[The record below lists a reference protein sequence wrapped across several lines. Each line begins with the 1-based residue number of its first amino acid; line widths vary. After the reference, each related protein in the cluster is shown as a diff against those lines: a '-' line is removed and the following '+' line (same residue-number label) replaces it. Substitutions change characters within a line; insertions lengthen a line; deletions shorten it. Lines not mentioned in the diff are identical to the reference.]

1 MAEEFRKGANA
12 ETPEAGP
19 FLAKIV
25 SHLDPTYM
33 GTLEVQILHESGN
46 DEDREGQLRTVK
58 YLNPFYGSTHIEY
71 VSDAADTHD
80 NTQKAYGMWMIPP
93 DVGTIVMVIFIGG
106 DTRKGFWMG
115 CVQNEDMNFAVPG
128 YAATQYVSGDS
139 RETDTEKER
148 VPAGE
153 YNKIIHPDTESDTT
167 KKDKPEHPGAS
178 AMEKQG
184 LLKDDIRGITTSS
197 ARREVPSMVF
207 GISTPGPVDKAGKQ
221 GKVGKHEHKIP
232 NAFVSRLGGSS
243 FVMDDGDDKF
253 LRKKPAS
260 EGPPEYAAVELGET
274 DGIKT
279 ILHNELIRLR
289 TRTGHQILM
298 HNSEDLIYIGNSR
311 GTAWIELTSD
321 GKMEVYAEDSISF
334 RTKQD
339 FNFYAD
345 RDINMEA
352 GRNFNTKVKG
362 EKHTH
367 VIGDQ
372 ILIVDGNQ
380 KIHVKQDV
388 DKTYE
393 QNYKQHV
400 KQDVDKLFDQN
411 YNNCVK
417 QQVNK
422 LYETSFLHTVYNSVT
437 ENFATQSG
445 TVKTT
450 TGGNTDVI
458 INGNLKI
465 TQNGTLDHTVTGYRK
480 LTTGGGL
487 DINTTGSTKIAS
499 SSGLDIN
506 TTGSNKFTAS
516 GNTEVKSGGENLTSA
531 VVRIAN
537 NRIVE
542 APSFDSG
549 TGNAGTAATAA
560 TAAPATGGPDAEC
573 ADEAVLPQRLK
584 LHTIVD
590 LTSQDEWQS
599 LISTESIVRR
609 MPTPEPY
616 PHHEN
621 LDPLNYKPDKLDR
634 DKDGRYEST
643 DGEELDEQS
652 AFTEDMNEPAGAWR
666 TYSTSTDTFA
676 KVPAPNQQPEE
687 E

>member
-58 YLNPFYGSTHIEY
+58 YLNPFYGSTHIDY

-128 YAATQYVSGDS
+128 YAATQYVAGDS

-167 KKDKPEHPGAS
+167 KKDKPEHPGAT

-221 GKVGKHEHKIP
+221 GKVGKYEHKIP

-393 QNYKQHV
+393 QNYKHHV
-400 KQDVDKLFDQN
+400 KLQVDKL
-411 YNNCVK
+411 
-417 QQVNK
+417 
-422 LYETSFLHTVYNSVT
+422 YEKDFLHTVYNSVI
-437 ENFATQSG
+437 ENFVTQSG

-458 INGNLKI
+458 INGNVRI
-465 TQNGTLDHTVTGYRK
+465 THNGTFDHTVTGDRK
-480 LTTGGGL
+480 ITTGGTHH
-487 DINTTGSTKIAS
+487 IN
-499 SSGLDIN
+499 SSGQHIE
-506 TTGSNKFTAS
+506 TAS
-516 GNTEVKSGGENLTSA
+516 QIHMNG
-531 VVRIAN
+531 
-537 NRIVE
+537 
-542 APSFDSG
+542 P
-549 TGNAGTAATAA
+549 TAATAA
-560 TAAPATGGPDAEC
+560 AAAGGADA
-573 ADEAVLPQRLK
+573 AEAGLPQRLK

>member
-1 MAEEFRKGANA
+1 MAENFRKGANA
-12 ETPEAGP
+12 ITPDAGP
-19 FLAKIV
+19 FLAKVV
-25 SHLDPTYM
+25 SHLDPSYM
-33 GTLEVQILHESGN
+33 GTLEVQLLLESGN

-58 YLNPFYGSTHIEY
+58 YLNPFYGSTSIDY
-71 VSDAADTHD
+71 VSEDPDTHN
-80 NTQKAYGMWMIPP
+80 NTQKSYGMWFVPP
-93 DVGTIVMVIFIGG
+93 DVGQIVACIFIGG
-106 DTRKGFWMG
+106 DTRKGFWFG
-115 CVQNEDMNFAVPG
+115 CVQNEDMNFSLPG
-128 YAATQYVSGDS
+128 YASSEFVVDSS
-139 RETDTEKER
+139 RETDTEKTR
-148 VPAGE
+148 VPITE
-153 YNKIIHPDTESDTT
+153 YNKIIHSETQSDTT
-167 KKDKPEHPGAS
+167 KKLKPEHPS
-178 AMEKQG
+178 AKKIEEQG

-207 GISTPGPVDKAGKQ
+207 GISTPGPVDKTGKQ

-232 NAFVSRLGGSS
+232 NAYVSRLGGSS

-253 LRKKPAS
+253 LRKTKAH
-260 EGPPEYAAVELGET
+260 EGPPEYGAIEQGE
-274 DGIKT
+274 DGIKD

-289 TRTGHQILM
+289 TRTGHQILL

-311 GTAWIELTSD
+311 GTAWIEISSD
-321 GKMEVYAEDSISF
+321 GKIDIYAEDSISF

-411 YNNCVK
+411 YKHHVK
-417 QQVNK
+417 QQVDK
-422 LYETSFLHTVYNSVT
+422 LYEKDFLHTVYNSVT

-450 TGGNTDVI
+450 TGGNIDVI
-458 INGNLKI
+458 INGNVKI
-465 TQNGTLDHTVTGYRK
+465 THNGTFDHTVTGYRK
-480 LTTGGGL
+480 LTTGNGL

-506 TTGSNKFTAS
+506 TTGANKFTAS
-516 GNTEVKSGGENLTSA
+516 GNTEVKSGGQNLTSA
-531 VVRIAN
+531 SRIAN
-537 NRIVE
+537 STIVE

-549 TGNAGTAATAA
+549 TGTAGTAATAA
-560 TAAPATGGPDAEC
+560 TAAQASGGPDADAAE
-573 ADEAVLPQRLK
+573 EAGLPQRLK

-590 LTSQDEWQS
+590 LTGQDQWQS
-599 LISTESIVRR
+599 LTSTESIVRR
-609 MPTPEPY
+609 IPTPEPY

-621 LDPLNYKPDKLDR
+621 LDPLNYKPEKLDR

-643 DGEELDEQS
+643 DGEELNAQS
-652 AFTEDMNEPAGAWR
+652 DFTKDMNTPPAAWR
-666 TYSTSTDTFA
+666 KYSTSTDTFA
-676 KVPAPNQQPEE
+676 KVGPSEE
-687 E
+687 G

>member
-12 ETPEAGP
+12 ETPDAGP

-33 GTLEVQILHESGN
+33 GTLEVQILHEAGN

-58 YLNPFYGSTHIEY
+58 YLNPFYGSTNIEY
-71 VSDAADTHD
+71 VSDSSDTHD
-80 NTQKAYGMWMIPP
+80 NTQKSYGMWMIPP

-115 CVQNEDMNFAVPG
+115 CVQDEDMNFAVPG
-128 YAATQYVSGDS
+128 YAATQYISGDS

-167 KKDKPEHPGAS
+167 KKDKPEHPIAT

-207 GISTPGPVDKAGKQ
+207 GISTPGPVDKAGKI
-221 GKVGKHEHKIP
+221 GKVGKYEHKIP

-253 LRKKPAS
+253 LRKKSAS

-380 KIHVKQDV
+380 KIHIKQDV

-393 QNYKQHV
+393 QNYKHHV
-400 KQDVDKLFDQN
+400 KLQVDKL
-411 YNNCVK
+411 
-417 QQVNK
+417 
-422 LYETSFLHTVYNSVT
+422 YEKDFLHTVYNSVI
-437 ENFATQSG
+437 ENFVTQSG

-458 INGNLKI
+458 INGSIKI
-465 TQNGTLDHTVTGYRK
+465 THNGSFDHTVTGDRK
-480 LTTGGGL
+480 ITTGGTHH
-487 DINTTGSTKIAS
+487 INSTGQHIE
-499 SSGLDIN
+499 
-506 TTGSNKFTAS
+506 TAS
-516 GNTEVKSGGENLTSA
+516 QIHMNG
-531 VVRIAN
+531 
-537 NRIVE
+537 
-542 APSFDSG
+542 P
-549 TGNAGTAATAA
+549 TAAVAA
-560 TAAPATGGPDAEC
+560 AAAGGADA
-573 ADEAVLPQRLK
+573 AEAGLPQRLK

-599 LISTESIVRR
+599 LTSTESIIRR

-621 LDPLNYKPDKLDR
+621 LDPLNYKPEKLDR

-643 DGEELDEQS
+643 DGEELGDQS
-652 AFTEDMNEPAGAWR
+652 DFTSDMNEPAGAWR

>member
-12 ETPEAGP
+12 DTPDAGP

-33 GTLEVQILHESGN
+33 GTLEVQILHETGN

-58 YLNPFYGSTHIEY
+58 YLNPFYGSTHIDY
-71 VSDAADTHD
+71 VSDASDTHD

-115 CVQNEDMNFAVPG
+115 CVQNEDMNFAIPG
-128 YAATQYVSGDS
+128 YAATQYVSSDS

-153 YNKIIHPDTESDTT
+153 YNKILHPDTESDTT
-167 KKDKPEHPGAS
+167 KKDKPEHPS
-178 AMEKQG
+178 ATAVEAQG

-207 GISTPGPVDKAGKQ
+207 GISTPGPVDKAGKI
-221 GKVGKHEHKIP
+221 GKVGKYEHKIP

-253 LRKKPAS
+253 LRKKSAS

-298 HNSEDLIYIGNSR
+298 HNSEDLIYISNSR

-367 VIGDQ
+367 VVGDQ

-380 KIHVKQDV
+380 KIQIKQDV

-393 QNYKQHV
+393 QNYKHHV
-400 KQDVDKLFDQN
+400 KLQVDKL
-411 YNNCVK
+411 
-417 QQVNK
+417 
-422 LYETSFLHTVYNSVT
+422 YEKDFLHTVYNSVI
-437 ENFATQSG
+437 ENFVTQSG

-458 INGNLKI
+458 INGNIKI
-465 TQNGTLDHTVTGYRK
+465 THNGSFDHTVTGDRK
-480 LTTGGGL
+480 ITTGGTHH
-487 DINTTGSTKIAS
+487 IN
-499 SSGLDIN
+499 SSGQHIE
-506 TTGSNKFTAS
+506 TAS
-516 GNTEVKSGGENLTSA
+516 QIHMNG
-531 VVRIAN
+531 
-537 NRIVE
+537 
-542 APSFDSG
+542 P
-549 TGNAGTAATAA
+549 TAAVAA
-560 TAAPATGGPDAEC
+560 AAAGGADA
-573 ADEAVLPQRLK
+573 AEAGLPQRLK

-599 LISTESIVRR
+599 LTSTESIIRR

-621 LDPLNYKPDKLDR
+621 LDPLNYKPEKLDR
-634 DKDGRYEST
+634 DIEGRYEAT

-652 AFTEDMNEPAGAWR
+652 AFTTDMNEPAGAWR

-676 KVPAPNQQPEE
+676 KVPAPNQEPEE

>member
-12 ETPEAGP
+12 ETPDAGP

-58 YLNPFYGSTHIEY
+58 YLNPFYGSTHVDY
-71 VSDAADTHD
+71 VSDASDTHD

-106 DTRKGFWMG
+106 DTRKGYWMG
-115 CVQNEDMNFAVPG
+115 CVQNEDMNFAIPG

-148 VPAGE
+148 VPVGE

-167 KKDKPEHPGAS
+167 KKDKPEHPGAT

-207 GISTPGPVDKAGKQ
+207 GISTPGPVDKAGKI
-221 GKVGKHEHKIP
+221 GKVGKYEHKIP

-253 LRKKPAS
+253 LRKKTAS

-345 RDINMEA
+345 RDINIEA

-380 KIHVKQDV
+380 KVHIKQDV

-393 QNYKQHV
+393 QNYNHHV
-400 KQDVDKLFDQN
+400 KLQVDKL
-411 YNNCVK
+411 
-417 QQVNK
+417 
-422 LYETSFLHTVYNSVT
+422 YEKDFLHTVYNSVV
-437 ENFATQSG
+437 ENFVTQGG

-458 INGNLKI
+458 INGNVRI
-465 TQNGTLDHTVTGYRK
+465 THNGTFDHKVTGDRK
-480 LTTGGGL
+480 ITTGGTHH
-487 DINTTGSTKIAS
+487 IN
-499 SSGLDIN
+499 SSGQHIE
-506 TTGSNKFTAS
+506 TAS
-516 GNTEVKSGGENLTSA
+516 QIHMNG
-531 VVRIAN
+531 
-537 NRIVE
+537 
-542 APSFDSG
+542 P
-549 TGNAGTAATAA
+549 TAALAA
-560 TAAPATGGPDAEC
+560 AAAGGADA
-573 ADEAVLPQRLK
+573 ADAGLPQRLK

-599 LISTESIVRR
+599 LTSTESIMRR
-609 MPTPEPY
+609 IPTPEPY

-621 LDPLNYKPDKLDR
+621 LDPLNYKPEKLDR
-634 DKDGRYEST
+634 DKDGTRYEST
-643 DGEELDEQS
+643 DGEELTDQS
-652 AFTEDMNEPAGAWR
+652 DFTSDMNEPPSAWR
-666 TYSTSTDTFA
+666 TYSTGTDTFA

>member
-1 MAEEFRKGANA
+1 M
-12 ETPEAGP
+12 
-19 FLAKIV
+19 
-25 SHLDPTYM
+25 
-33 GTLEVQILHESGN
+33 
-46 DEDREGQLRTVK
+46 
-58 YLNPFYGSTHIEY
+58 
-71 VSDAADTHD
+71 
-80 NTQKAYGMWMIPP
+80 
-93 DVGTIVMVIFIGG
+93 
-106 DTRKGFWMG
+106 
-115 CVQNEDMNFAVPG
+115 
-128 YAATQYVSGDS
+128 
-139 RETDTEKER
+139 
-148 VPAGE
+148 
-153 YNKIIHPDTESDTT
+153 
-167 KKDKPEHPGAS
+167 
-178 AMEKQG
+178 
-184 LLKDDIRGITTSS
+184 
-197 ARREVPSMVF
+197 
-207 GISTPGPVDKAGKQ
+207 
-221 GKVGKHEHKIP
+221 
-232 NAFVSRLGGSS
+232 SRLGGSS

-253 LRKKPAS
+253 LRKKKAH

-298 HNSEDLIYIGNSR
+298 HNSEDLIYISNSR

-367 VIGDQ
+367 VMGDQ

-380 KIHVKQDV
+380 KIQIKQDV

-393 QNYKQHV
+393 KNYKHHV
-400 KQDVDKLFDQN
+400 KLQVDKL
-411 YNNCVK
+411 
-417 QQVNK
+417 
-422 LYETSFLHTVYNSVT
+422 YEKDFLHTVYNSVI
-437 ENFATQSG
+437 ENFVTQSG

-458 INGNLKI
+458 INGNIKI
-465 TQNGTLDHTVTGYRK
+465 THNGSFDHTVTGDRK
-480 LTTGGGL
+480 ITTGGTHH
-487 DINTTGSTKIAS
+487 IKTTGQHRE
-499 SSGLDIN
+499 
-506 TTGSNKFTAS
+506 TAS
-516 GNTEVKSGGENLTSA
+516 EIHMNSGSA
-531 VVRIAN
+531 AASPAAAAAGGADAA
-537 NRIVE
+537 E
-542 APSFDSG
+542 AG
-549 TGNAGTAATAA
+549 
-560 TAAPATGGPDAEC
+560 
-573 ADEAVLPQRLK
+573 LPKRLK

-621 LDPLNYKPDKLDR
+621 LDPLNYKPGKLDR

-643 DGEELDEQS
+643 DGEELTDQS
-652 AFTEDMNEPAGAWR
+652 DFTSDMNEPAGAWR

>member
-12 ETPEAGP
+12 ETPDAGP

-33 GTLEVQILHESGN
+33 GTLEVQILHEAGN

-58 YLNPFYGSTHIEY
+58 YLNPFYGSTHIDY
-71 VSDAADTHD
+71 VSDASDTHD

-115 CVQNEDMNFAVPG
+115 CVQNEDMNFAIPG
-128 YAATQYVSGDS
+128 YAATQYVTGDS

-167 KKDKPEHPGAS
+167 KKDKPEHPSAT

-207 GISTPGPVDKAGKQ
+207 GISTPGPVDKAGKI
-221 GKVGKHEHKIP
+221 GKVGKYEHKIP

-253 LRKKPAS
+253 LRKKKAH

-380 KIHVKQDV
+380 KIQIKQDV

-393 QNYKQHV
+393 KNYKHHV
-400 KQDVDKLFDQN
+400 KLQVDKL
-411 YNNCVK
+411 
-417 QQVNK
+417 
-422 LYETSFLHTVYNSVT
+422 YEKDFLHTVYNSVI
-437 ENFATQSG
+437 ENFVTQSG

-458 INGNLKI
+458 INGNIKI
-465 TQNGTLDHTVTGYRK
+465 THNGTFDHTVTGDRK
-480 LTTGGGL
+480 ITTDGTHHIKTTGNHL
-487 DINTTGSTKIAS
+487 ETAS
-499 SSGLDIN
+499 QIHMNSSGN
-506 TTGSNKFTAS
+506 PAQ
-516 GNTEVKSGGENLTSA
+516 
-531 VVRIAN
+531 
-537 NRIVE
+537 
-542 APSFDSG
+542 P
-549 TGNAGTAATAA
+549 AAAA
-560 TAAPATGGPDAEC
+560 AGGPDA
-573 ADEAVLPQRLK
+573 AEAGLPQRLK

-599 LISTESIVRR
+599 LTSTESIMRR

-621 LDPLNYKPDKLDR
+621 LDPLNYKPAKLDR

-643 DGEELDEQS
+643 DGEELDDQS
-652 AFTEDMNEPAGAWR
+652 DFTSDMNEPAGAWR
-666 TYSTSTDTFA
+666 TYSTNTDTFA
-676 KVPAPNQQPEE
+676 KVPAPNQEPEE